1 MTRHVLTTNP
11 VRLIE
16 RTSRTSGGPIDF
28 DQLKRRSWPG
38 LSAENVR
45 IAGPSEYDFRLE
57 VSPNFLMLLDL
68 HRVDG
73 ETEVTGGPR
82 THKKNLRH
90 RLTFVPTGAQISG
103 WSRIIKPAS
112 FTALYFDPRLL
123 DENRCDLSQ
132 MPALAEFEDHMLRTT
147 MLQFQAILN
156 DPNLDQ
162 PGYAETLAILLAFE
176 IGRTRSQLKGP
187 IPSGSGLSRRQV
199 HVVLDHLEGHL
210 SEKTTIAELSGLLG
224 LSRFHFI
231 RAFKKAVGIPPHQF
245 IMRRRVERARELLT
259 DHDLSI
265 GEIAAQTGFGGV
277 AQLSRAFRQIVGT
290 TPTAFRRGI

>member
-1 MTRHVLTTNP
+1 MNRHVLTTNP
-11 VRLIE
+11 VRVIE
-16 RTSRTSGGPIDF
+16 RTSRTTGGPVDF

-38 LSAENVR
+38 LSVENVR

-57 VSPNFLMLLDL
+57 VSSNFLMLLDL

-73 ETEVTGGPR
+73 ETEVTGGLR

-90 RLTFVPTGAQISG
+90 RLTFVPTGAEISG
-103 WSRIIKPAS
+103 WSRIIKPAA

-132 MPALAEFEDHMLRTT
+132 ISPLAEFEDHMLRTT

-176 IGRTRSQLKGP
+176 LGRIRSQLKAP
-187 IPSGSGLSRRQV
+187 APSGGGLSRRQV
-199 HVVLDHLEGHL
+199 HLVLDHLEGHL
-210 SEKTTIAELSGLLG
+210 SENPTIAELSGLLG

-231 RAFKKAVGIPPHQF
+231 RSFKKAVGMPPHQF
-245 IMRRRVERARELLT
+245 IMRRRIERARELLT
-259 DHDLSI
+259 DCDLSI
-265 GEIAAQTGFGGV
+265 SEIAAQTGFGGV

-290 TPTAFRRGI
+290 TPTAFRRGA